1 MSSLNLA
8 SLPPAG
14 APINPSSG
22 APADVQRR
30 APAADLSAPPDAAVE
45 AKDANQDGRGFFD
58 RMWGK
63 DGFSF
68 GALIDIINPLQH
80 IPVVGTVYRSLTGD
94 TIGPASRI
102 AGGTLFGGVFGL
114 IASSIDTAVKE
125 ETGRDIGQH
134 VLAMRDDDGVKRDVT
149 TPTGRPERDGVLYA
163 GDFTPRGPD
172 PLAAPI
178 PAPAAMLAQAEPSPP
193 AASASQEEAASTAP
207 QAAVAQAG
215 AQLVGAALPAQS
227 AARASSPQRE
237 AANGA
242 GGAPV
247 PFSSN
252 VNRGARGA
260 SLPTPQS
267 LAADPALLRQMQ
279 TTRGQSNAIR
289 AKSEAAAGPT
299 PSFLDYT
306 PKNAAL
312 RGVDADASAHAAA
325 KSGAPAVSAAEA
337 VPEVPADLISR
348 MNMALEKYQTMQRV
362 TDRPAVNVTQ

>member
-14 APINPSSG
+14 APIHPSSG
-22 APADVQRR
+22 APADAPRR
-30 APAADLSAPPDAAVE
+30 APAADLSAPPEATAE
-45 AKDANQDGRGFFD
+45 AKDERGFFD
-58 RMWGK
+58 RIWGK

-80 IPVVGTVYRSLTGD
+80 IPVVGTVYRAITGD

-102 AGGTLFGGVFGL
+102 AGGTLFGGVIGL

-149 TPTGRPERDGVLYA
+149 TPTGRPERDSVLYA
-163 GDFTPRGPD
+163 GDFTPRD
-172 PLAAPI
+172 SIALPI
-178 PAPAAMLAQAEPSPP
+178 PAPATMLAQAEPAAP
-193 AASASQEEAASTAP
+193 AASAPQQAAASAISPAAISGAAVP
-207 QAAVAQAG
+207 QAAP
-215 AQLVGAALPAQS
+215 QLASAPAQS
-227 AARASSPQRE
+227 AMRASSVQHE
-237 AANGA
+237 AANGV

-247 PFSSN
+247 PLSSN
-252 VNRGARGA
+252 VSRGMRGAN
-260 SLPTPQS
+260 LPTPQS

-279 TTRGQSNAIR
+279 TTRGPSNAIR
-289 AKSEAAAGPT
+289 AKSEAAAGPV

-312 RGVDADASAHAAA
+312 RSVDADA
-325 KSGAPAVSAAEA
+325 PAETTANNKVQPVSAAA

-362 TDRPAVNVTQ
+362 TDRPAVNIAQ

>member
-14 APINPSSG
+14 APIHPSSG
-22 APADVQRR
+22 APADGQRR
-30 APAADLSAPPDAAVE
+30 APAADLSAPPETAAE
-45 AKDANQDGRGFFD
+45 AKDERGFFD

-80 IPVVGTVYRSLTGD
+80 IPVVGTVYRALTGD

-149 TPTGRPERDGVLYA
+149 TPTGRPERDSVLYA
-163 GDFTPRGPD
+163 GDFTPRD
-172 PLAAPI
+172 AIAAPI
-178 PAPAAMLAQAEPSPP
+178 PAPATTVAQAEPSAP
-193 AASASQEEAASTAP
+193 AASAPQQAASSAISP
-207 QAAVAQAG
+207 QAAP
-215 AQLVGAALPAQS
+215 QLASAPAQS
-227 AARASSPQRE
+227 MARAAPPQHE
-237 AANGA
+237 AANGV

-247 PFSSN
+247 PLSSN
-252 VNRGARGA
+252 VSRGVRGAN
-260 SLPTPQS
+260 LPTPQS

-289 AKSEAAAGPT
+289 VKSEAAAGPA

-312 RGVDADASAHAAA
+312 RSVDA
-325 KSGAPAVSAAEA
+325 GAPAEAAASNTVPPVSAAA

-362 TDRPAVNVTQ
+362 TDRPAVNISQ

>member
-14 APINPSSG
+14 TPIHPSSG
-22 APADVQRR
+22 APADSQRR
-30 APAADLSAPPDAAVE
+30 APAADLSAPPETAA
-45 AKDANQDGRGFFD
+45 AKDERGFFD

-80 IPVVGTVYRSLTGD
+80 IPVVGTVYRAITGD
-94 TIGPASRI
+94 TIGPAARI

-114 IASSIDTAVKE
+114 IASSIDTVVKE
-125 ETGRDIGQH
+125 ETGQDIGQH
-134 VLAMRDDDGVKRDVT
+134 VLAMRDDDNVKRDVT
-149 TPTGRPERDGVLYA
+149 TPTGRPERDSVLYA
-163 GDFTPRGPD
+163 GDFSPRGTD
-172 PLAAPI
+172 PVAAP
-178 PAPAAMLAQAEPSPP
+178 ATMLAQAEPPAP
-193 AASASQEEAASTAP
+193 AAISQAAAP
-207 QAAVAQAG
+207 QAAIPQAVAQLAS
-215 AQLVGAALPAQS
+215 ANPPAPT
-227 AARASSPQRE
+227 ATRASVQHE
-237 AANGA
+237 AANGV

-247 PFSSN
+247 PLSSN
-252 VNRGARGA
+252 VNRGTRGA

-289 AKSEAAAGPT
+289 TKSEAAAGPS

-312 RGVDADASAHAAA
+312 RSVDADVRQSNPNQADA
-325 KSGAPAVSAAEA
+325 APAAGGNKVQPVSAAT

-348 MNMALEKYQTMQRV
+348 MNMALEKYQTMQGV
-362 TDRPAVNVTQ
+362 TNRPSVNIAQ